1 MMQERYTRDQKM
13 ILVLCMIAYTVLYFM
28 RLNISVAITDLG
40 AELVLDRTQQGAITS
55 AFFWSYAVGQL
66 INGYLGERLPA
77 RYMVF
82 VGLLAS
88 GILNAVLSFTDSYTV
103 TLFCW
108 GLNGLFQSMLWSPIV
123 KCTALYFSEQQR
135 IIVSFALSITQVL
148 GYMLGWT
155 VSYFMNTSIGWRYVF
170 RVPAVFGIVF
180 AIVWFFLFRYGSRE
194 APVNVRR
201 EKGVSLLKRPVLVVF
216 LGILAVYSIVFGLIK
231 SSIDTWLPTML
242 TDLGKLPDSAILVTL
257 LFVPMLNFAGIL
269 LSKMLV
275 KRLKGDIYKSILY
288 LWLGALVV
296 SGVSLILFRVHP
308 IAVVCAVSL
317 LFGLVYGQ
325 TPLFTSFIPLDFTKW
340 NCVSTVT
347 GFIDFA
353 IYLGAGIT
361 GLVSGAV
368 LGNDYDWLALA
379 TYWLIVLAVGMV
391 FASGIYLWHIRL
403 RKVINREELE
413 WD

>member
-1 MMQERYTRDQKM
+1 MVRERYTRDQKM
-13 ILVLCMIAYTVLYFM
+13 IVVLCMIAYTVLYFM
-28 RLNISVAITDLG
+28 RLNISVALTDLG
-40 AELVLDRTQQGAITS
+40 AEMALDRAQQGAITS

-66 INGYLGERLPA
+66 INGYLGERFPA

-82 VGLLAS
+82 IGLFAS
-88 GILNAVLSFTDSYTV
+88 GILNAVLSFTDSYAV

-123 KCTALYFSEQQR
+123 KCTALHFSEKQR
-135 IIVSFALSITQVL
+135 VVVSFALSITQVL
-148 GYMLGWT
+148 GYIFGWT
-155 VSYFMNTSIGWRYVF
+155 VSYVLNTSVGWRYVF
-170 RVPAVFGIVF
+170 RAPAILGIVF
-180 AIVWFFLFRYGSRE
+180 AVVWFVLFRYSSGDASSS
-194 APVNVRR
+194 VRK
-201 EKGVSLLKRPVLVVF
+201 EKGASLLQRPVLVVF

-242 TDLGKLPDSAILVTL
+242 TDLGKLPESAILVTL

-269 LSKMLV
+269 VSKMLV
-275 KRLKGDIYKSILY
+275 KRLKGDIYKSILS
-288 LWLGALVV
+288 LWLGALII
-296 SGVSLILFRVHP
+296 SIASLILFRVHP
-308 IAVVCAVSL
+308 IAVVCAVSI
-317 LFGLVYGQ
+317 LFGFVYGQ
-325 TPLFTSFIPLDFTKW
+325 TPLFTSFIPLDFAKW

-361 GLVSGAV
+361 GIVSGIV
-368 LGNDYDWLALA
+368 LGDDYDWVALG

-391 FASGIYLWHIRL
+391 FAVGVYLWHIRL
-403 RKVINREELE
+403 RKVINQEESE